1 MRYRLLCVGK
11 LKQDFLKEACAEY
24 IKRLRPYGELT
35 CIEVP
40 EAKTTTRPSEK
51 EREAQLEEEGN
62 ALLQHI
68 RPQDHLIVLD
78 LHGKELSST
87 DFAAK
92 LADLAVNGI
101 GEITLAIGGAYG
113 LGANLRKRAQFRW
126 ALSPLT
132 FTHQM
137 TRYLVLEQ
145 LYRAAKINH
154 REPYHW

>member
-1 MRYRLLCVGK
+1 MY
-11 LKQDFLKEACAEY
+11 
-24 IKRLRPYGELT
+24 
-35 CIEVP
+35 
-40 EAKTTTRPSEK
+40 
-51 EREAQLEEEGN
+51 
-62 ALLQHI
+62 
-68 RPQDHLIVLD
+68 
-78 LHGKELSST
+78 
-87 DFAAK
+87 
-92 LADLAVNGI
+92 
-101 GEITLAIGGAYG
+101 EITLAIGGAYG